1 MRKSLLVATVSVFTG
16 LAVLFR
22 YVKNAFTA
30 VQFINF
36 PLAFTIIAGAY
47 FGPFAGLLV
56 GLLSYLLSDLLIMP
70 GLWTLANSTLAA
82 LVGGFWGLVGGRV
95 SGGMELFV
103 LSYLTTFLFDVL
115 SSMALYVAFG
125 VGPLEAF
132 TLGIVGL
139 FLPVFGGSLIGVGP
153 ITEAST
159 ALLVC
164 FLSKSVDQGW
174 KLYGRGRDKSG

>member
-16 LAVLFR
+16 LAVLLR
-22 YVKNAFTA
+22 YAKNAITA

-36 PLAFTIIAGAY
+36 PLAFTAIAGAR

-56 GLLSYLLSDLLIMP
+56 GLLSYSLSDLLILP
-70 GLWTLANSTLAA
+70 GLWTLVNSALAA
-82 LVGGFWGLVGGRV
+82 LVGAFWGIVGRKV
-95 SGGMELFV
+95 SGKVELFT
-103 LSYLTTFLFDVL
+103 LAYLTTFFFDVL
-115 SSMALYVAFG
+115 SSAVLYVAFG
-125 VGPLEAF
+125 VELLKAF

-139 FLPVFGGSLIGVGP
+139 FLPVFGGNLIGVGP

-174 KLYGRGRDKSG
+174 EFYGQAGGKPS